1 VKGRKDVELDR
12 REGEE
17 ELRGLKRRKT
27 IIRIDCVRKKIFQ
40 LKKKK
45 KSNKIQSLNFSTF
58 VLMLVS

>member
-1 VKGRKDVELDR
+1 MKGRKDVELDR

-40 LKKKK
+40 FKKKK